1 MSIKTFWTILI
12 KILGLWMVYRILTV
26 LPELISNLYFIYENG
41 DSKNLVVLFS
51 SILIAI
57 LFFCLI
63 IRTFL
68 FKTLWIIEKL
78 KLEKG
83 FETETIEIQSNENKI
98 IAIALIVIGGF
109 IFIENLPILLREIAV
124 FFHDKTQFKDYPK
137 SGWIIFYLCKSV
149 LGYLLMTNS
158 FRVASFIKK

>member
-12 KILGLWMVYRILTV
+12 KILGLWMLYRILTI

-41 DSKNLVVLFS
+41 DSKDLVILLL
-51 SILIAI
+51 SILLAI

-63 IRTFL
+63 IRVFL
-68 FKTLWIIEKL
+68 FKTVWIIEKL
-78 KLEKG
+78 KLDKG

-109 IFIENLPILLREIAV
+109 IFVENFPILLKEIAV

-137 SGWIIFYLCKSV
+137 SGWIIFYLCKAV

-158 FRVASFIKK
+158 FRVAKFIKK